1 MVAPLDGPLRR
12 AILLRHGQTA
22 WNLEKRWQ
30 GRTDIALDATGLAQA
45 ERAAEVLVRD
55 ASIVSLTYS
64 PLRRAAQTAAVLKG
78 AFDLRGRPLRRRSD
92 ERLVEID
99 TGQWSTMLHSEV
111 HDAYPEESAALARGE
126 DIPRGVHG
134 ESMADVAARVRPAF
148 DEATAPLAAGESA
161 LLVLH
166 GAAMRALA
174 ADAVGLTHGQ
184 VAHTFTA
191 IGNCGWIVL
200 VGDDSG
206 SWRVEQWNA
215 GAGAAAP

>member
-1 MVAPLDGPLRR
+1 MIAPLDGPLRR

-78 AFDLRGRPLRRRSD
+78 AFDLRGRPLRRRRD

-99 TGQWSTMLHSEV
+99 AGVWSTMLQSEV
-111 HDAYPEESAALARGE
+111 REAYPDESAAIARGE
-126 DIPRGVHG
+126 DIPRGIHG
-134 ESMADVAARVRPAF
+134 ETMADVAARARQGF
-148 DEATAPLAAGESA
+148 DEAVEVLGPGESA
-161 LLVLH
+161 LLVMH
-166 GAAMRALA
+166 GAAMRALV
-174 ADAVGLTHGQ
+174 ADAVELPHATL
-184 VAHTFTA
+184 AATFA
-191 IGNCGWIVL
+191 SVGNCHWVTL
-200 VGDDSG
+200 VGDG
-206 SWRVEQWNA
+206 ARWAIEQWNVGVTTPA
-215 GAGAAAP
+215 R